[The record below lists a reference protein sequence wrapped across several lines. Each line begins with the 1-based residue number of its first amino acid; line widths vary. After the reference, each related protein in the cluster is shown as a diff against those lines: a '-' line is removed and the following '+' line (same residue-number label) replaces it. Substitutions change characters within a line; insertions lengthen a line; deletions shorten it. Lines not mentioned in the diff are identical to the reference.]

1 MNPTHSSRASKTTP
15 WNTAF
20 FETILT
26 TFPKDIRPIYI
37 PFSRL
42 RGSPEFFI
50 RRAVF
55 ISITTPMQDMMLSVK
70 ESLLVKKT
78 VYRHFRIDEKTSIP
92 EKLSCLYIAR
102 EGNSRQILNE
112 ESLLKNLT
120 RLFHDISINK
130 RFFGKLSFEEQVQLM
145 SKTDIVFGIHGAAF
159 INVLF
164 MRPKSGLIEYFSPV
178 FSATYYETISRKSY
192 ILYSSIKDN
201 VVSKKDKKVLKDKRN
216 ANLNVSI
223 RSSINK
229 FRIMISQV
237 WEEKY
242 KSVPLV

>member
-1 MNPTHSSRASKTTP
+1 
-15 WNTAF
+15 
-20 FETILT
+20 
-26 TFPKDIRPIYI
+26 
-37 PFSRL
+37 
-42 RGSPEFFI
+42 
-50 RRAVF
+50 
-55 ISITTPMQDMMLSVK
+55 MQDMMLSVK